1 MVGHIPK
8 VLASTQ
14 QETAIVK
21 HFLTKT
27 GSKAEVKVVGNAVNP
42 GGGYGRPCVYNFQG
56 QKIYIELPRKLLD
69 IDNNLSVRYE
79 TRKRHAEQE
88 ENKRNTKAKRR

>member
-1 MVGHIPK
+1 MEI
-8 VLASTQ
+8 L
-14 QETAIVK
+14 
-21 HFLTKT
+21 
-27 GSKAEVKVVGNAVNP
+27 
-42 GGGYGRPCVYNFQG
+42 CVYNFQG
-56 QKIYIELPRKLLD
+56 QKIYIELLRKLLD

>member
-14 QETAIVK
+14 GTAIVK
-21 HFLTKT
+21 HFLTKA

-42 GGGYGRPCVYNFQG
+42 GGGYGIQG
-56 QKIYIELPRKLLD
+56 VPK
-69 IDNNLSVRYE
+69 
-79 TRKRHAEQE
+79 KRSAGLEF
-88 ENKRNTKAKRR
+88 